1 MISVNVKDT
10 DPDVKEFV
18 NSVRTTVYGLSVVPL
33 LVDTNPHGGVIV
45 SKDA

>member
-10 DPDVKEFV
+10 EPDVKELG
-18 NSVRTTVYGLSVVPL
+18 NSIRTTVYGLSIVPL
-33 LVDTNPHGGVIV
+33 LVDTNPHGGDIV